1 MKKCIN
7 VLQLGLGPIGISISK
22 LLSTRSKANIVAA
35 IDIDPKLKHTSLG
48 QLIDNPSMTTPV
60 SDNLQASID
69 ENNIDIAVVTTSS
82 KASTVAL
89 QIQPLLKAGI
99 SVVTTCEELS
109 YPWHSHADTAQ
120 SLDQLAKAHNCS
132 ILATGVNPGFLMDYL
147 PSSITALSAH
157 VDSIIVNRVQNASH
171 RRLPF
176 QKKIGAGLNKND
188 FIHQVEEGH
197 LRHVGLTE
205 SVYFIAYK
213 MGWTLTEVSES
224 LEPVMHNKIAQGV
237 QQQATG
243 YIGKN
248 KKIELNFIAN
258 INQPQPEDRIIIT
271 GSPSFTLTF
280 NPPINGDTATAS
292 ITVNAIPSLLK
303 STHGLK
309 TMGDIPSVTA
319 W

>member
-1 MKKCIN
+1 
-7 VLQLGLGPIGISISK
+7 
-22 LLSTRSKANIVAA
+22 
-35 IDIDPKLKHTSLG
+35 
-48 QLIDNPSMTTPV
+48 
-60 SDNLQASID
+60 
-69 ENNIDIAVVTTSS
+69 
-82 KASTVAL
+82 
-89 QIQPLLKAGI
+89 
-99 SVVTTCEELS
+99 
-109 YPWHSHADTAQ
+109 Q